1 MSQSA
6 RRTLQLVEH
15 LAEAGPSRLSSIAS
29 TLDLN
34 KTTTFRFVSALVE
47 MGWVQQD
54 PTTRVYGLSPRVLEL
69 GWMVLDRMEIRH
81 EVRPHLERLAEL
93 TSETAH
99 LGVLDGL
106 EMVYIDKVDGRQAVS
121 MASRI
126 GARGACH
133 STALG
138 KVLLAAR
145 PEEEWARYVRDVG
158 LARRTDHTFV
168 GPKHFREE
176 LERVRQRGYAVD
188 NVENEDG
195 IRCVAAPIRD
205 HTGEVVAAMSVSG
218 WTVSMT
224 LERLPEVIPLVTGR
238 AASASAALGCPT
250 GDGAVSISAA
260 ESTVLGE
267 TERGLARPTRSIR
280 RHPPARTAGGSR
292 PRP

>member
-1 MSQSA
+1 MKSCSSERNRFYLWRSGSANPGRGPVSQSA
-6 RRTLQLVEH
+6 RRALLLVEH

-29 TLDLN
+29 TLELN
-34 KTTTFRFVSALVE
+34 KTTAFRFVSALVE

-54 PTTRVYGLSPRVLEL
+54 PATRVYGLSPRVVEL
-69 GWMVLDRMEIRH
+69 GSMVLDRMEIRH

-93 TSETAH
+93 TSETVH
-99 LGVLDGL
+99 LGVLDEL
-106 EMVYIDKVDGRQAVS
+106 EMVYIDKVEGRQAVS
-121 MASRI
+121 MASRL

-145 PEEEWARYVRDVG
+145 PEEEWARYMENGG
-158 LARRTDHTFV
+158 LTRRTDHTFV
-168 GPKHFREE
+168 DAKLFGEE

-205 HTGEVVAAMSVSG
+205 HTGGVVAAMSVSG

-224 LERLPEVIPLVTGR
+224 RERLPELIPLVTEQ
-238 AASASAALGCPT
+238 AESASAALGCPA
-250 GDGAVSISAA
+250 GDGAPSGTRIGIS
-260 ESTVLGE
+260 
-267 TERGLARPTRSIR
+267 RQ
-280 RHPPARTAGGSR
+280 
-292 PRP
+292 

>member
-1 MSQSA
+1 MKSCSSERNGFYLWRSGSANPGRGPVSQSA
-6 RRTLQLVEH
+6 RRALLLVEH

-29 TLDLN
+29 TLELN
-34 KTTTFRFVSALVE
+34 KTTAFRFVSALVE

-54 PTTRVYGLSPRVLEL
+54 PATRVYGLSPRVVEL
-69 GWMVLDRMEIRH
+69 GSMVLDRMEIRH

-93 TSETAH
+93 TSETVH

-106 EMVYIDKVDGRQAVS
+106 EMVYIDKVEGRQAVS
-121 MASRI
+121 MASRL

-145 PEEEWARYVRDVG
+145 PEEEWARYVENGG
-158 LARRTDHTFV
+158 LTRRTDHTFV
-168 GPKHFREE
+168 DAKRFGEE

-205 HTGEVVAAMSVSG
+205 HTGGVVAAMSVSG

-224 LERLPEVIPLVTGR
+224 RERLPELIPLVTEQ
-238 AASASAALGCPT
+238 AASASAALGCPA
-250 GDGAVSISAA
+250 GDGAPS
-260 ESTVLGE
+260 G
-267 TERGLARPTRSIR
+267 TRI
-280 RHPPARTAGGSR
+280 GISR
-292 PRP
+292 P

>member
-6 RRTLQLVEH
+6 RRTMQLVEH
-15 LAEAGPSRLSSIAS
+15 LAEAGPSSLSSIAS
-29 TLDLN
+29 SLELN
-34 KTTTFRFVSALVE
+34 KTTAFRFVSALVE
-47 MGWVQQD
+47 MGWAQQD
-54 PTTRVYGLSPRVLEL
+54 PTTRVYGLGPRVLEL
-69 GWMVLDRMEIRH
+69 GSMVLDRMEIRQ
-81 EVRPHLERLAEL
+81 EVRPHLERLAQL

-106 EMVYIDKVDGRQAVS
+106 EMVYIDKVEGRQAVS
-121 MASRI
+121 MASRL

-145 PEEEWARYVRDVG
+145 PGEEWARYVEDVG
-158 LARRTDHTFV
+158 LIRRTHHTFV
-168 GPKHFREE
+168 HAKRFREE
-176 LERVRQRGYAVD
+176 LERVRQRGYAID

-218 WTVSMT
+218 WTVSVT
-224 LERLPEVIPLVTGR
+224 PERIPELIPLVTGQ

-250 GDGAVSISAA
+250 GDGAASGTRIGIS
-260 ESTVLGE
+260 
-267 TERGLARPTRSIR
+267 R
-280 RHPPARTAGGSR
+280 R
-292 PRP
+292 

>member
-1 MSQSA
+1 VSQSA

-15 LAEAGPSRLSSIAS
+15 LAEAGPSSLSSIAS
-29 TLDLN
+29 SLELN
-34 KTTTFRFVSALVE
+34 KTTAFRFVSALVE
-47 MGWVQQD
+47 MGWVQQNA
-54 PTTRVYGLSPRVLEL
+54 TTRVYGLSPRVLEL
-69 GWMVLDRMEIRH
+69 GSMVLDRMEIRH

-106 EMVYIDKVDGRQAVS
+106 EMVYIDKVEGRQAVS
-121 MASRI
+121 MASRL

-145 PEEEWARYVRDVG
+145 PEEEWARYVQDVG
-158 LARRTDHTFV
+158 LTRRTDHTFV
-168 GPKHFREE
+168 DAKLFREE
-176 LERVRQRGYAVD
+176 LERVRERGYAID

-205 HTGEVVAAMSVSG
+205 HSGEVVVAMSVSG
-218 WTVSMT
+218 WTVSVT
-224 LERLPEVIPLVTGR
+224 PERLPELIPLVIGH

-250 GDGAVSISAA
+250 GDGGASGIRSAISR
-260 ESTVLGE
+260 L
-267 TERGLARPTRSIR
+267 
-280 RHPPARTAGGSR
+280 
-292 PRP
+292 